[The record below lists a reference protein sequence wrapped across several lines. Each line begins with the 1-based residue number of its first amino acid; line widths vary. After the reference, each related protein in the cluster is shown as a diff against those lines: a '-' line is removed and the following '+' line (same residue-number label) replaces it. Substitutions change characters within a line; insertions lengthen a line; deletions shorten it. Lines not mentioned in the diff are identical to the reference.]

1 MKMKMK
7 KQMQIWVKDYIDY
20 MKYERGF
27 AKSTVQGRQKL
38 LLQLTKFLNNRP
50 LNTQTIREFI
60 RHKAELKLSPYS
72 LNDYIR
78 DIKVFCK
85 YLFETGKTPQ
95 DYSYPIKRFKI
106 PEKQPKILTLQ
117 ELTKLVYCPW
127 RQYSIP
133 RLKKA
138 YDMLFELLA
147 KTGMRRREIYM
158 LDCGDFKFDEG
169 VIHVRF
175 AKGGKERFVP
185 IPPDMIEKFKEWFE
199 KRKVKPDTPVF
210 LTRDSNRMKG
220 ETIRHEL
227 KLRAKAAGISSR
239 VYPHLF
245 RHSFITEMLRK
256 DVAVAKVARIV
267 GHANPMIT
275 MKTYEHLVVDDLK
288 KAAAKHPLIDK
299 SFQPKKKRKTRTV
312 IKETVYIIKEP
323 KSDLLIPTTRVSSN
337 YFKSLNSNHLI
348 DKRN

>member
-1 MKMKMK
+1 
-7 KQMQIWVKDYIDY
+7 

-27 AKSTVQGRQKL
+27 TKDTVKGRQKL

-50 LNTQTIREFI
+50 LDTQTIREFI
-60 RHKAELKLSPYS
+60 RDKAERKLSPYS

-85 YLFETGKTPQ
+85 YLFETGKTPK
-95 DYSYPIKRFKI
+95 DYSYPIKRFKM
-106 PEKQPKILTLQ
+106 PEKLPKILTLQ

-127 RQYSIP
+127 RHYSIP

-158 LDCGDFKFDEG
+158 LDCGDFKFDDG
-169 VIHVRF
+169 IIHIRF
-175 AKGGKERFVP
+175 AKGNKERFVP
-185 IPPDMIEKFKEWFE
+185 IPPDMIEKFKNWFE
-199 KRKVKPDTPVF
+199 ERKIQPDTPVF
-210 LTRDSNRMKG
+210 LTRDGDRMKG

-227 KLRAKAAGISSR
+227 KNRAKAAGITTR

-275 MKTYEHLVVDDLK
+275 MKTYEHLVIDDLK
-288 KAAAKHPLIDK
+288 KAAARHPLVDK
-299 SFQPKKKRKTRTV
+299 QFQSKKKRQRSKV
-312 IKETVYIIKEP
+312 IKEVKEIVYIIEKP
-323 KSDLLIPTTRVSSN
+323 QKYKVPIFLDQTKTNSFTKTLLSN
-337 YFKSLNSNHLI
+337 
-348 DKRN
+348 